1 MLGGTTSIRRALVA
15 LTACALVALASAVPA
30 ADASLR
36 TVPVGDFDSPTYVE
50 NAPGYP
56 GLLFVVERSGVVEVL
71 DHGDPTGTPF
81 LDADNI
87 VRGPPD
93 ADGGDE
99 EGLFSI
105 AFAPDYRQ
113 SRLFYVAFVN
123 RDGNVEVDEF
133 KRSTSTSL
141 LADASTRRPVIVITR
156 QGSPVHAG
164 GQLQFGPDDYLYLGT
179 GDGGTGGAPAPDLE
193 NLLGKIIR
201 IDPHQSGAN
210 PYTVPSTNPYVG
222 AAGRDEIYSYG
233 LREPWRFSF
242 DGSRLLIGDVGQS
255 SVEEVDFLPMARAA
269 GANFGWPEYEGDV
282 LTNPGLPG
290 ADPVTFPVKTYEHEG
305 GACAIA
311 GGYVVRDRDLPS
323 LFGRYLYGDFCTGEI
338 RSFVPKLGP
347 PRAFADRRVRV
358 TRPLLSSFGEGAAGS
373 IYIAQLTGEVS
384 ELVERP

>member
-1 MLGGTTSIRRALVA
+1 MLGGTASIRRAFVA

-36 TVPVGDFDSPTYVE
+36 TVPVGNFDHPTYVE

-56 GLLFVVERSGVVEVL
+56 DLLFVVERSGVVQVL
-71 DHGDPTGTPF
+71 DHGDRTGTPF
-81 LDADNI
+81 LDADDI
-87 VRGPPD
+87 VRGLPD

-99 EGLFSI
+99 EGMFSI

-133 KRSTSTSL
+133 KRSTSTPL

-156 QGSPVHAG
+156 QGSPYHAG

-210 PYTVPSTNPYVG
+210 PYTIPSSNPYVG
-222 AAGRDEIYSYG
+222 VAGRDEIYSYG
-233 LREPWRFSF
+233 TREPWRFSF
-242 DGSRLLIGDVGQS
+242 DGSRLLVGDVGENS
-255 SVEEVDFLPMARAA
+255 MEEVDFLPVARAA
-269 GANFGWPEYEGDV
+269 GANFGWPQYEGD
-282 LTNPGLPG
+282 LLHNSGLPG
-290 ADPVTFPVKTYEHEG
+290 TDPVTFPVATYEHVG

-311 GGYVVRDRDLPS
+311 GGYVVRDPELPS
-323 LFGRYLYGDFCTGEI
+323 LIGRYLYGDFCTGEI
-338 RSFVPKLGP
+338 RSFVPKLAP
-347 PRAFADRRVRV
+347 PRAFADRKVRV
-358 TRPLLSSFGEGAAGS
+358 TRPLLTSFGEGAGGK
-373 IYIAQLTGEVS
+373 IYIAQFTGEVS
-384 ELVERP
+384 KLVERP

>member
-1 MLGGTTSIRRALVA
+1 MLGGTASMRRAFIA
-15 LTACALVALASAVPA
+15 LAVCALGVLAGVPA

-56 GLLFVVERSGVVEVL
+56 DLLFVVERSGAVEVL
-71 DHGDPTGTPF
+71 DHGEPTGAPF
-81 LDADNI
+81 LDADDI

-99 EGLFSI
+99 EGMFSI
-105 AFAPDYRQ
+105 AFAPDYRK
-113 SRLFYVAFVN
+113 SRLFYVAFTN

-133 KRSTSTSL
+133 KRSTSTPL

-156 QGSPVHAG
+156 QGSPYHAG
-164 GQLQFGPDDYLYLGT
+164 GQLQFGPDDLLYLGT

-201 IDPHQSGAN
+201 IDPHRSGAN
-210 PYTVPSTNPYVG
+210 PYTVPSSNPYAG
-222 AAGRDEIYSYG
+222 TAGRDEVYSYG

-242 DGSRLLIGDVGQS
+242 DGSRLFIGDVGQG
-255 SVEEVDFLPMARAA
+255 SVEEVDFLPVAQAS

-282 LTNPGLPG
+282 PLDSSLPG
-290 ADPVTFPVKTYEHEG
+290 ADPVTFPVTSYEHEN

-311 GGYVVRDRDLPS
+311 GGYVVRDRGLPS

-338 RSFVPKLGP
+338 HSFIPKLGP
-347 PRAFADRRVRV
+347 PRAFAERRVRV
-358 TRPLLSSFGEGAAGS
+358 TRPLLTSFGKGVGGA
-373 IYIAQLTGEVS
+373 IYLVQLTGEVS
-384 ELVERP
+384 RLVERP